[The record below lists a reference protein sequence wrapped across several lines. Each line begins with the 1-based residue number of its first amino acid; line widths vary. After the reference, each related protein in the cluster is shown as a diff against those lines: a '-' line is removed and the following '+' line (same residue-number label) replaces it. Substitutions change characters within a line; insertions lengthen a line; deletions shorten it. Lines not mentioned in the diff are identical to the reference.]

1 MIEVDGS
8 FGEGGG
14 QIIRTAVALS
24 AITGEPVE
32 IRNIRANRP
41 NPGLQAQHLNAVK
54 AVAAMTD
61 AETEGLKLRSTR
73 LKFVPQ
79 SRKALRTEIDIGTAG
94 SITLLLQCII
104 PVALFADGETKLR
117 IIGGTDVKWSPPID
131 FYRFVFAK
139 ALAEMGCEVQISLL
153 KRGYYPKGGGVV
165 DVSVKPVRKLNGFVR
180 LEEESG
186 EGETA
191 EEVLVRG
198 ISHCRGLPS
207 HVASRQASSAE
218 KKLRERGYNAAI
230 EIDAGEHAAAAAV
243 AVGEEA
249 EKTEGAGKGKRR
261 GDGARETVGSG
272 ITLWHNYKSGS
283 ALGEPRKPAESVGE
297 EAASLI
303 LSELAS
309 ASTVDVHLADQL
321 IPYIALAEGY
331 SAFKVREITGHL
343 RTNIYIVRQFLDVE
357 ISIRR
362 EENIFVIEKD

>member
-165 DVSVKPVRKLNGFVR
+165 DVSVNPVRKLNGFVR
-180 LEEESG
+180 LEEESE
-186 EGETA
+186 EGEA
-191 EEVLVRG
+191 AGEVLVRG

-230 EIDAGEHAAAAAV
+230 EVDAGEHAATAAV
-243 AVGEEA
+243 AVEEA

-261 GDGARETVGSG
+261 GVRARETVGSG

-303 LSELAS
+303 LSELES

-357 ISIRR
+357 IAIRR
-362 EENIFVIEKD
+362 EDDIFVIEKD

>member
-180 LEEESG
+180 LEEVSED
-186 EGETA
+186 GETA
-191 EEVLVRG
+191 GEVLVRG

-218 KKLRERGYNAAI
+218 KKLREQGYNAAI
-230 EIDAGEHAAAAAV
+230 EVDAGEHATAAAV
-243 AVGEEA
+243 AAEEA

-261 GDGARETVGSG
+261 GGGARETVGSG
-272 ITLWHNYKSGS
+272 ITLWHDYKSGS

-303 LSELAS
+303 LSELES

-321 IPYIALAEGY
+321 IPYIALAEGH

-357 ISIRR
+357 IAIRQ

>member
-139 ALAEMGCEVQISLL
+139 ALTEMGCEVQISLL

-165 DVSVKPVRKLNGFVR
+165 DVSVKPVHKLNGFVR
-180 LEEESG
+180 LEEGGE
-186 EGETA
+186 EGEA
-191 EEVLVRG
+191 AGEAFVRG

-230 EIDAGEHAAAAAV
+230 EVDAGEHAAAAAV
-243 AVGEEA
+243 AAVEER
-249 EKTEGAGKGKRR
+249 EGAGKRRR
-261 GDGARETVGSG
+261 GGARETVGSG

-303 LSELAS
+303 LSELES

-321 IPYIALAEGY
+321 IPYIALAERH
-331 SAFKVREITGHL
+331 SAFKVRKITGHL

-362 EENIFVIEKD
+362 EDDIFVIEKD

>member
-165 DVSVKPVRKLNGFVR
+165 DVSVKPLRKLNGFVR
-180 LEEESG
+180 LEEESE

-191 EEVLVRG
+191 GEVLVRG

-230 EIDAGEHAAAAAV
+230 EVEAGEPAAV
-243 AVGEEA
+243 EEA
-249 EKTEGAGKGKRR
+249 EKTEGAGKRKG
-261 GDGARETVGSG
+261 GGARETVGSG

-303 LSELAS
+303 LSELES
-309 ASTVDVHLADQL
+309 TSTVDVHLADQL
-321 IPYIALAEGY
+321 IPYIALAEEH

-357 ISIRR
+357 IAIRR
-362 EENIFVIEKD
+362 EEDIFVIEKD